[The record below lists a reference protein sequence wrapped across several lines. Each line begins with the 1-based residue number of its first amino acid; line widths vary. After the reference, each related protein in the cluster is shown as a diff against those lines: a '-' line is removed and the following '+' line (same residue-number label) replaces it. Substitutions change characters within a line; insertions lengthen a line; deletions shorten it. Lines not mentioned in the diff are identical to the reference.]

1 MEQTNLV
8 VTADG
13 KTWDEFSRDTS
24 YIGNG
29 SLQARCQ
36 DVQNTI
42 NFDDLHHGYGLER
55 WRGKYQNTDCYNKDW
70 AIAWDRNICLREGD
84 YQIAYNTLRS
94 SQGDGGEVTSIRV
107 NGAIVTQWYSED
119 ADYRTAGQHVF
130 NHHFYRGDYIQVYGI
145 IWSSYHSMFT
155 ITRLS

>member
-1 MEQTNLV
+1 MFV
-8 VTADG
+8 IIDADANHQSCCC
-13 KTWDEFSRDTS
+13 DF
-24 YIGNG
+24 
-29 SLQARCQ
+29 
-36 DVQNTI
+36 
-42 NFDDLHHGYGLER
+42 H
-55 WRGKYQNTDCYNKDW
+55 
-70 AIAWDRNICLREGD
+70 RNICLREGD